1 MVTFNENHRM
11 SSSVIKVIFLV
22 VVMVVFVGFCLFIC
36 SSVERAPV
44 K

>member
-1 MVTFNENHRM
+1 METFNENHRI

-22 VVMVVFVGFCLFIC
+22 VVIVVFVRFCLFIC
-36 SSVERAPV
+36 SSVERAPA